1 MHPYTK
7 ALFYGNQLTWPVRRI
22 YTALP
27 FFLLLVLPV
36 LLISSAVTAQE
47 TGVHFEHELSWSQVQ
62 AKAKAEN
69 KYIFVDCFT
78 TWCGPCRYMRT
89 VIFPQAEMGNFF
101 NDKFVNIEVQL
112 DTTSKDNEQVRSWYA
127 DAHAIMTG
135 YSINAFPTYLI
146 FAPDGRA
153 LHRIVGGGTVTSFIR
168 EVQEAFDTTKQYYT
182 KLNQFEN
189 GRRDSAFLRQFAIQ
203 AKDAYDPSLGKKLVK
218 AYLAGQP
225 TLLTPAALDLISLY
239 TSRSTGEY
247 FGFLADHVT
256 EINRVLG
263 PGKAENKL
271 RSIFMTDGRGIRFNE
286 KRISDWQNYQK
297 KIAATLPAQADEIT
311 MRINIDFYL
320 AKKDWPKFEK
330 AITTYMKQYSKHMN
344 NEDMNSIAW
353 SVFENCANASCVS
366 QILDISSQL
375 KNTNEAAFLDT
386 YANLLYKSGKKN
398 EAIALQQKAVD
409 ASPENERSGYQAT
422 LAKMKNGIQTWN

>member
-1 MHPYTK
+1 MHHMHQYTK
-7 ALFYGNQLTWPVRRI
+7 VLFYQ
-22 YTALP
+22 
-27 FFLLLVLPV
+27 FLILPV
-36 LLISSAVTAQE
+36 LLISSALTAQE
-47 TGVHFEHELSWSQVQ
+47 TGVHFEHDLSWAQVQ

-69 KYIFVDCFT
+69 KYIFMDCFT

-112 DTTSKDNEQVRSWYA
+112 DTTSRDNEQVRSWYA

-146 FAPDGRA
+146 FAPDGSA

-182 KLNQFEN
+182 KLKQFEN

-247 FGFLADHVT
+247 FTFLAEHIT
-256 EINRVLG
+256 EINGVLG
-263 PGKAENKL
+263 AGKAEKKL
-271 RSIFMTDGRGIRFNE
+271 RSIFMTEGRVIRFSE
-286 KRISDWQNYQK
+286 KRVSDWQNYQK
-297 KIAATLPAQADEIT
+297 KIATTLPAQADEIT
-311 MRINIDFYL
+311 MRIDIDFYL
-320 AKKDWPKFEK
+320 AKRDWPKFEK
-330 AITTYMKQYSKHMN
+330 AITTYMKQYSKQMN

-353 SVFENCANASCVS
+353 SVFENCADASCVS
-366 QILDISSQL
+366 QILGLSSQL

-409 ASPENERSGYQAT
+409 ASPESERSGYQAT